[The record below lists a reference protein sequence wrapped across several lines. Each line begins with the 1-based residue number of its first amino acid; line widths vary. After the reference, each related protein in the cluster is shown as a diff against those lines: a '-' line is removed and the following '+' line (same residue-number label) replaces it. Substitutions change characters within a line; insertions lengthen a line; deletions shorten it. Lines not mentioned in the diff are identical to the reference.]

1 MHELLSTVDKERN
14 SARTNMRQREREREI
29 SVGGGERSEMSN
41 TYRGVRTGIDTVF
54 L

>member
-14 SARTNMRQREREREI
+14 SARTNMRQRERERDLL
-29 SVGGGERSEMSN
+29 GGERSEMSN